1 MENKQ
6 TNEQLSEQVSEVR
19 EVDAAEQA
27 DSTASVKQ
35 EGETTVLAPVVDEQ
49 STNDE
54 NAEDTPPSTVEPEGR
69 RKRTAIIAGS
79 IIVALLAAGGVYA
92 GVTAHENRAAQSAY
106 SQAQSMDKQLVKS
119 MNTATPLAK
128 LDKSKVTDA
137 KVLSELKQALDD
149 AKANLGVSQQ
159 DMNQALLWQV
169 LGAKGAYTQDADTAS
184 QLRDK
189 LDKAIKKVNASVAA
203 KQLADAKQVL
213 TDKVNAAQQSLTDS
227 DGKAQDNSTR
237 DQLQTTIDNANKLL
251 ANKQATVK
259 QLQEEPAKLDAAVN
273 AVNQSVEAKR
283 QADEEAARKA
293 AEEEAARQAAAAQ
306 AQQTYN
312 APRNY
317 NYSGGGYSRGGYTA
331 PRNSGGGNY
340 SAPQQQ
346 STSGGYVHIDGLSGG
361 SGINTCDAACRA
373 EAMKP
378 IQH

>member
-6 TNEQLSEQVSEVR
+6 TNEQVSEEVR
-19 EVDAAEQA
+19 EERKVEQ
-27 DSTASVKQ
+27 DTTASIKQ
-35 EGETTVLAPVVDEQ
+35 EDETTVITSVEDEQ

-54 NAEDTPPSTVEPEGR
+54 NAEDTPPSAGVAPQGS

-92 GVTAHENRAAQSAY
+92 GVTAHENRAAESMY
-106 SQAQSMDKQLVKS
+106 LQAQSMDKQLVKS
-119 MNTATPLAK
+119 VNTATPLAK

-169 LGAKGAYTQDADTAS
+169 LGVKQDYVQDKDTAS
-184 QLRDK
+184 KLREA

-203 KQLADAKQVL
+203 KQLADAKQTL

-227 DGKAQDNSTR
+227 DGKVADNATR
-237 DQLQTTIDNANKLL
+237 DQLQAAIDNANKIL
-251 ANKQATVK
+251 ANKNATLK
-259 QLQEEPAKLDAAVN
+259 ALQDEPAKLDNAINTVN
-273 AVNQSVEAKR
+273 ASVEAKR

-312 APRNY
+312 APRYSY
-317 NYSGGGYSRGGYTA
+317 NSGGYSGGGYTA

-340 SAPQQQ
+340 SAPQQ
-346 STSGGYVHIDGLSGG
+346 STPPTNNSSVGFIGGGH
-361 SGINTCDAACRA
+361 GIECDDACWA
-373 EAMKP
+373 QWKDVP
-378 IQH
+378 IHH

>member
-6 TNEQLSEQVSEVR
+6 SNEQLSEQLSEQVSEVH

-27 DSTASVKQ
+27 DSTASIEQ

-54 NAEDTPPSTVEPEGR
+54 NAEDTPPSTGVEPEGR

-79 IIVALLAAGGVYA
+79 IIVALLAAVCVYA
-92 GVTAHENRAAQSAY
+92 GVTAHEIHATEVAY

-128 LDKSKVTDA
+128 LDKSKVADA

-159 DMNQALLWQV
+159 DMNQALLWQA
-169 LGAKGAYTQDADTAS
+169 LGAKQAYVQDADTATR
-184 QLRDK
+184 LREA

-203 KQLADAKQVL
+203 KQLADAKQTL
-213 TDKVNAAQQSLTDS
+213 TDKVNAAQQSLADS
-227 DGKAQDNSTR
+227 DGKVQDNSTR
-237 DQLQTTIDNANKLL
+237 DQLQAAIDNANKLL
-251 ANKQATVK
+251 ANKNATVK
-259 QLQEEPAKLDAAVN
+259 QLREEPAKLDNAINTVN
-273 AVNQSVEAKR
+273 ASVEAKR
-283 QADEEAARKA
+283 QADEEAAR
-293 AEEEAARQAAAAQ
+293 RAAAAQ
-306 AQQTYN
+306 AQQSYT

-317 NYSGGGYSRGGYTA
+317 SYSGGGYSGGGYTA

-346 STSGGYVHIDGLSGG
+346 SSGGGFGG
-361 SGINTCDAACRA
+361 FIGGG
-373 EAMKP
+373 EGVKP
-378 IQH
+378 GDPQLPDYGYIIH